1 MSKLEDYDI
10 KKIAEEIKQKGGR
23 LYLVGGAV
31 RDKLL
36 NKVNH
41 DEDYCVV
48 GLESDEFERIFPNAI
63 KRGKDFEVFDLY
75 GKEFAMARL
84 ERKVGK
90 GHKGFEII
98 SGRNVTLLEDLKR
111 RDITINSIAQDV
123 LTKEI
128 IDPFNRKRGF
138 RKKSYKGNF

>member
-1 MSKLEDYDI
+1 MNKLEECDI
-10 KKIAEEIKQKGGR
+10 KKVARKIEQKGGK

-36 NKVNH
+36 NKESH

-48 GLESDEFERIFPNAI
+48 GLECDEFENLFPSAI

-84 ERKVGK
+84 ERKISK
-90 GHKGFEII
+90 GHKGFEVI
-98 SGRNVTLLEDLKR
+98 SGKNVTLLEDLKR

-123 LTKEI
+123 LTGDI
-128 IDPFNRKRGF
+128 IDPFNRKKRF
-138 RKKSYKGNF
+138 RKKSY

>member
-1 MSKLEDYDI
+1 MYMNNINDI
-10 KKIAEEIKQKGGR
+10 NIKEIAKKIQKQGGK

-36 NKVNH
+36 NKVSH

-48 GLESDEFERIFPNAI
+48 GIESEVFEKIFPNAI

-84 ERKVGK
+84 ERKVSK

-98 SGRNVTLLEDLKR
+98 SGRNVTLEEDLKR
-111 RDITINSIAQDV
+111 RDITINSMAEDV

-138 RKKSYKGNF
+138 AKQDN